1 MNSEDAGEAI
11 SRPQPENRS
20 NWRKWLHPAPYHSLL
35 VFLAMGAL
43 GTLFAVNS
51 YNLLQLGMAN
61 YKFIAKFGWLALQEG
76 ALAQLLEIS
85 FSGLVS
91 LAFYLG
97 FKACEVEL
105 MIRWRGLTQPRQRD

>member
-1 MNSEDAGEAI
+1 MSSENKGGTI
-11 SRPQPENRS
+11 SRPQPESRS

-35 VFLAMGAL
+35 VFLAMGVL

-76 ALAQLLEIS
+76 ALLQLLEIS
-85 FSGLVS
+85 FSGLLS

-105 MIRWRGLTQPRQRD
+105 MIRWRGLTLPKQHD